1 MKVKFLTLLSVL
13 TLCAALNSA
22 KAQGIIKLNPIGLAF
37 GSLNAGYE
45 TFLSNKSSLYVG
57 ASYYSRG
64 LLGVRYTGVGL
75 DGQYRIYLSDNE
87 RPKGLY
93 VAPAVSVGFIGFKDD
108 TDEKFNYTLVRLGGI
123 IGYQWV
129 FSQKFT
135 VEVGIGPSYG
145 FITGD
150 FDDDTEVFGD
160 GVLPIGILSLGY
172 IIN

>member
-1 MKVKFLTLLSVL
+1 MKMKFLALLSALVF
-13 TLCAALNSA
+13 CALATPA

-45 TFLSNKSSLYVG
+45 TFLNDKSSVYVG
-57 ASYYSRG
+57 ASFYSRNLIGIKYSG
-64 LLGVRYTGVGL
+64 LGL
-75 DGQYRIYLSDNE
+75 DGQFRFYLSNND

-93 VAPAVSVGFIGFKDD
+93 VAPAASVGFIGFKDNSD
-108 TDEKFNYTLVRLGGI
+108 KFNYTLIRLGAI

-145 FITGD
+145 LITGNYED
-150 FDDDTEVFGD
+150 SVDVFGD

-172 IIN
+172 IIK